1 MKKLLTVLCFG
12 LAALARADA
21 PTALTVPDSTPL
33 FSWADPYALGRGFY
47 LDGAFFAVT
56 NNPDI
61 TLTTSNFVVRVMGTG
76 AVDPLARAAA
86 SNAQATAAFAY
97 SPTNVPPAL
106 TNYLF
111 AAIYTNGAWW
121 AVKIAPTP

>member
-47 LDGAFFAVT
+47 LDGTFFAVT

-61 TLTTSNFVVRVMGTG
+61 TLATSNLIVRVAG
-76 AVDPLARAAA
+76 AGSVDSVARAA
-86 SNAQATAAFAY
+86 AAFAY
-97 SPTNVPPAL
+97 SPTNQPPAL

-111 AAIYTNGAWW
+111 GAVFTNGAWW